1 LLTWFLTVYVLSLF
15 MRKIIVIDTNVFI
28 SALISSEGASRELL
42 RQCLEGVYKPLMGAA
57 LYWEYEHLL
66 QRKEV
71 MERCSLAEFEID
83 ELLDAFMSVCVWT
96 PLYYLW
102 RPNLKDENDNH
113 VLELAVGGNA
123 NAVATH
129 NKRDFMEGELLFP
142 HIQILTPKEL
152 LVASKEE

>member
-1 LLTWFLTVYVLSLF
+1 VN
-15 MRKIIVIDTNVFI
+15 RCIKHRDC
-28 SALISSEGASRELL
+28 
-42 RQCLEGVYKPLMGAA
+42 RQA
-57 LYWEYEHLL
+57 
-66 QRKEV
+66 KE
-71 MERCSLAEFEID
+71 ED
-83 ELLDAFMSVCVWT
+83 ED
-96 PLYYLW
+96 
-102 RPNLKDENDNH
+102 DNH